1 MMVNDGDKTGD
12 DYRSYPG
19 HFRCGKMLG
28 PNLYQTAAIYNLFS
42 GFIWFVPMIFIEVQ
56 QNPIHLLGLPPV

>member
-1 MMVNDGDKTGD
+1 
-12 DYRSYPG
+12 
-19 HFRCGKMLG
+19 MLG